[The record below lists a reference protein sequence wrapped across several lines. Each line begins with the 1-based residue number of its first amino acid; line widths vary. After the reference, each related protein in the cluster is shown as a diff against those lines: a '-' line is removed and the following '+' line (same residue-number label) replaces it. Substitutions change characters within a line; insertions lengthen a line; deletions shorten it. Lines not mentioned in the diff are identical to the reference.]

1 MTTDLIEVIESL
13 IELNKREFQRFEI
26 SEYETLVVLDRCLDC
41 IRKTKIEIPKAKAI
55 TDKCVNSKIFKY
67 SSKFL
72 FVLLCYHDEFK
83 EFLNAD
89 NCRITE
95 ENKLLLKTITKTEL
109 SHENFK
115 NVLFD
120 MLKYLIK
127 LYKIMIDNNLYDVG
141 IVKTIYYISFI
152 ITDNI
157 IQFVR
162 DVETNN
168 I

>member
-1 MTTDLIEVIESL
+1 MPNLSKSIKCLIER
-13 IELNKREFQRFEI
+13 NKKEFKHFEI
-26 SEYETLVVLDRCLDC
+26 SECETLVILDRCLDC

-55 TDKCVNSKIFKY
+55 TDRCVNSKIFNY
-67 SSKFL
+67 SAKFL
-72 FVLLCYHDEFK
+72 SALLCYHDEFEK
-83 EFLNAD
+83 FLNVD
-89 NCRITE
+89 NCYITE
-95 ENKLLLKTITKTEL
+95 NNKILLKTITKTEL

-115 NVLFD
+115 NILLD

-127 LYKIMIDNNLYDVG
+127 LFKIMVDNNLYDLG
-141 IVKTIYYISFI
+141 IVKTIYYIGFI
-152 ITDNI
+152 ITEDI

>member
-1 MTTDLIEVIESL
+1 MPNLSKSIKCLIER
-13 IELNKREFQRFEI
+13 NKREFQRFEI
-26 SEYETLVVLDRCLDC
+26 SEYETLVILDRCLDC

-55 TDKCVNSKIFKY
+55 TDRCVNSKIFKY

-72 FVLLCYHDEFK
+72 FALLCYHNEFK
-83 EFLNAD
+83 EFLNVD
-89 NCRITE
+89 NCYVTE
-95 ENKLLLKTITKTEL
+95 ENKLLLKTITESEL

-115 NVLFD
+115 NILLD

-127 LYKIMIDNNLYDVG
+127 LFKIMVDNNLYDLG
-141 IVKTIYYISFI
+141 IVKTIYYIGFI
-152 ITDNI
+152 ITDDI